1 MAHPRQFDLNAVDDV
16 ARSQGGI
23 VTYRQLR
30 QLGMSNATVSRWTR
44 TGGRWQRLLPGTY
57 LVHGGT
63 PTVDE
68 RISAGLQYAGLD
80 ARLTGGLALHFHHLR
95 NLPQTTDQL
104 PVHLLV
110 PMRQQLKSA
119 NFVIIERTERL
130 PEPLA
135 ANGYPLAPLPRA
147 IFDTARRHHDKFAIR
162 AFLLEAVQR
171 KMVHID
177 DVVYELRTGQR
188 RWTAPLRDVIGDAK
202 AGVRSVQE
210 ARLRDIVLRSDLPEP
225 HWNPRLETLSG
236 EFIAEPDGYYEDV
249 GLALEVDSR
258 EHHFTDYK
266 KFEKTWSRHSV
277 YNRHGIAAERILPVT
292 MRSDPAEVVEV
303 IRATRAANAS
313 RPAPQIRVI
322 PASGARKS
330 AA

>member
-1 MAHPRQFDLNAVDDV
+1 MGHRRQFDLSAIDDV
-16 ARSQGGI
+16 ASSQGGI
-23 VTYRQLR
+23 VTYRQLT
-30 QLGMSNATVSRWTR
+30 QLGMSNATISRWTR

-57 LVHGGT
+57 LVHRGT

-68 RISAGLQYAGLD
+68 RINAGLQYAGPD
-80 ARLTGGLALHFHHLR
+80 TRLTGGLALHFHRLR
-95 NLPQTTDQL
+95 YLPQTTDQL

-110 PMRQQLKSA
+110 PMHRQLKSA

-130 PEPLA
+130 PEPLVV
-135 ANGYPLAPLPRA
+135 NGYPLAPLPRA
-147 IFDTARRHHDKFAIR
+147 VFDAARRHHDKHAIR
-162 AFLLEAVQR
+162 AFLLEAVQKR
-171 KMVHID
+171 ELQID
-177 DVVYELRTGQR
+177 DLVYELRAGQR

-202 AGVRSVQE
+202 SGVRSVQE
-210 ARLRDIVLRSDLPEP
+210 ARLRDIVLSSDLPEP
-225 HWNPRLETLSG
+225 LWNPRLETLSG
-236 EFIAEPDGYYEDV
+236 ELIAEPDGYYEDV

-292 MRSDPAEVVEV
+292 MRSDPQAVLEV
-303 IRATRAANAS
+303 IRATRAANLT

-322 PASGARKS
+322 PASGARQS
-330 AA
+330 VA